1 MKEFKIDMD
10 VQSNK
15 YIVVEVGKE
24 STIENSVAEGDSK
37 SEAMVYGL
45 SNLKRWKQMTN
56 SQEDFIIFFDYD
68 NIEKDVDEDG
78 ESRGI

>member
-24 STIENSVAEGDSK
+24 STIENSVAEGNSR
-37 SEAMVYGL
+37 SEAMRCGL
-45 SNLKRWKQMTN
+45 SNLKQWRQMTN

-68 NIEKDVDEDG
+68 NIKKDVEENG
-78 ESRGI
+78 ESRRV